1 MLIQRYANY
10 GNDFITSDNT
20 AYSSTLDVLSFGQ
33 AAKQR
38 KLQRAAEADADRA
51 MAAARG
57 KLDVNFAEQ
66 MSIKKE
72 AYDLEREAML
82 VQGAQLTQAGIESE
96 RGSAATAGRVFAQ
109 QQLGQQQIRGAMAD
123 EMTNIE
129 AAVLEEESRLRDL
142 GVGLDLEEIA
152 GQQMRAADAQRAA
165 TASTQQGIQSAVSA
179 VQQGIEFGVPLYGKA
194 RAKRLARKAEE
205 KRVAAVMSPEN
216 RAKIAASPQVQRLK
230 NVELMSAD
238 PAKQGFQE
246 QQRLLQERINT
257 EAMNPFDFN
266 TSSILSPDALA
277 MLQIDPNAMT
287 PSAYKLTGLKENP
300 LYEY

>member
-1 MLIQRYANY
+1 MAALTTIAA
-10 GNDFITSDNT
+10 GASLAATATS
-20 AYSSTLDVLSFGQ
+20 AGLSFGQ

-179 VQQGIEFGVPLYGKA
+179 VQQGIEFGVPLYRET
-194 RAKRLARKAEE
+194 RADRLARKASE
-205 KRVAAVMSPEN
+205 AAAF
-216 RAKIAASPQVQRLK
+216 RA
-230 NVELMSAD
+230 
-238 PAKQGFQE
+238 
-246 QQRLLQERINT
+246 
-257 EAMNPFDFN
+257 
-266 TSSILSPDALA
+266 DALA
-277 MLQIDPNAMT
+277 TIPTAESYKGFSVQTPQMGTDFLMPTTINPFALSSDPTLSNKKPFEFDTDVSLFPMPGYT
-287 PSAYKLTGLKENP
+287 YDPITGKYKK
-300 LYEY
+300 

>member
-1 MLIQRYANY
+1 MAALTTIAA
-10 GNDFITSDNT
+10 GASLAATATS
-20 AYSSTLDVLSFGQ
+20 AGLSFGQ

-179 VQQGIEFGVPLYGKA
+179 VQQGIEFGVPLYRET

>member
-1 MLIQRYANY
+1 MAALTTIAA
-10 GNDFITSDNT
+10 GASLAATATS
-20 AYSSTLDVLSFGQ
+20 AGLSFGQ

>member
-1 MLIQRYANY
+1 MAALTTIAA
-10 GNDFITSDNT
+10 GASLAATATS
-20 AYSSTLDVLSFGQ
+20 AGLSFGQ

-66 MSIKKE
+66 MAIKKE

-96 RGSAATAGRVFAQ
+96 RGSAATAGRIFAQ
-109 QQLGQQQIRGAMAD
+109 QQLGQQQIRSAMAD

-129 AAVLEEESRLRDL
+129 SAVLEEESRLRDL

-179 VQQGIEFGVPLYGKA
+179 VGQGIEFGVPLYRKT
-194 RAKRLARKAEE
+194 RADKLARKKAELYNVPTV
-205 KRVAAVMSPEN
+205 K
-216 RAKIAASPQVQRLK
+216 ASVNTATPGIGTDQTPFTT
-230 NVELMSAD
+230 A
-238 PAKQGFQE
+238 PAF
-246 QQRLLQERINT
+246 
-257 EAMNPFDFN
+257 
-266 TSSILSPDALA
+266 
-277 MLQIDPNAMT
+277 T
-287 PSAYKLTGLKENP
+287 PSPYRTPSPKNSIGTDQSPLTTAPVFTPSSGFEINIFDPFLQSSTGRIYDPIIGKYK
-300 LYEY
+300 Y

>member
-1 MLIQRYANY
+1 MAALTTIAA
-10 GNDFITSDNT
+10 GASLAATATS
-20 AYSSTLDVLSFGQ
+20 AGLSFGQ

-205 KRVAAVMSPEN
+205 KRIAAVMSPEN

-257 EAMNPFDFN
+257 EAMNPFDLN
-266 TSSILSPDALA
+266 TSSILSPDSLA